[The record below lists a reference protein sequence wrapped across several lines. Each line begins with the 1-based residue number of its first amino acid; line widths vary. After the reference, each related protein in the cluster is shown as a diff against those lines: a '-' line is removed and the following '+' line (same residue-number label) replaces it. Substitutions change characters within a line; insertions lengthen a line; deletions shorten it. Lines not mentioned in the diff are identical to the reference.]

1 MSSAPMQAPTA
12 GGAMMGPIVLNE
24 VKTMSGYF
32 LLLALILLCV
42 YASRVPK
49 STLALFKSP
58 IYQSL
63 GLFFIVLITLY
74 FGWVHGII
82 AALAFSL
89 LISNA
94 MRQEK
99 STEGL
104 TDFIPLDGD
113 ALIIEDTENTIVPRK
128 HRWFV
133 EKVLG
138 ENPVLIHEKEVKT
151 NAVQDMSERSM
162 GSSSVSK

>member
-1 MSSAPMQAPTA
+1 MSSTQTQTPQ
-12 GGAMMGPIVLNE
+12 GGGMRPIVLNE
-24 VKTMSGYF
+24 FITMGGYF
-32 LLLALILLCV
+32 LLISLILLCV
-42 YASRVPK
+42 YVSRVPK
-49 STLALFKSP
+49 TTLALFKHP

-63 GLFFIVLITLY
+63 GLFFIILITLY
-74 FGWVHGII
+74 FGWVHGIV

-89 LISNA
+89 VISNA
-94 MRQEK
+94 YRENV
-99 STEGL
+99 EGMA
-104 TDFIPLDGD
+104 DYIPLDGE
-113 ALIIEDTENTIVPRK
+113 ALIIEDSNSENTIIPRK

-138 ENPVLIHEKEVKT
+138 ENPVLIQEKEVQT